1 MSEFRIRQEEFCLHR
16 SPCWVGFVVRFCRRK
31 ILIWK
36 ANKGSRKCA
45 GRKYILS
52 EDLARAAELQV
63 PSTVCRVHKDE
74 IRRSSNRCS
83 VPREN
88 HLRGLRKQRIPG
100 RLFAVLDAAGPTCDG
115 YKPGARWCYKCWVD
129 EETRFTLHPDK
140 QVIGVTKSWK
150 GQLIRPHVII
160 ITCEGWEYLIE
171 GFETKACCLF
181 FFLRKVHAVSFKYL
195 YFCKVYCAK
204 GENQLEKKMNKSC
217 KQ

>member
-1 MSEFRIRQEEFCLHR
+1 M
-16 SPCWVGFVVRFCRRK
+16 
-31 ILIWK
+31 
-36 ANKGSRKCA
+36 
-45 GRKYILS
+45 
-52 EDLARAAELQV
+52 

-88 HLRGLRKQRIPG
+88 HLRGFRKQRIPG

-140 QVIGVTKSWK
+140 QAIGVTKYWT

-181 FFLRKVHAVSFKYL
+181 FFYQKYMQLVSNTCISAKFIVPKVKTNLKKRWINRVNSRVRSF
-195 YFCKVYCAK
+195 
-204 GENQLEKKMNKSC
+204 ENWYGSESLE
-217 KQ
+217 